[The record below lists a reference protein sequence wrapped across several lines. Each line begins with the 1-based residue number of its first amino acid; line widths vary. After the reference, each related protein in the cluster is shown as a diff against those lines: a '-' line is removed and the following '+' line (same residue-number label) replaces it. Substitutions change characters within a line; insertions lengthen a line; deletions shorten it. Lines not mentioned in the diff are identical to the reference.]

1 MNIIVVDED
10 EVPDKSNRQKV
21 IAVHTLV
28 PSIQRRIPP
37 KISLSYFNKQCR
49 KFVVHLSVGTKSNRF
64 LAKNLI

>member
-28 PSIQRRIPP
+28 ALIQRRILP
-37 KISLSYFNKQCR
+37 KISLSYLNNVENLWCTLVK
-49 KFVVHLSVGTKSNRF
+49 
-64 LAKNLI
+64 AKNRIDFWQKV

>member
-28 PSIQRRIPP
+28 SSIQRGIPP
-37 KISLSYFNKQCR
+37 KISLSCLNKQCR
-49 KFVVHLSVGTKSNRF
+49 KFVVHPSIGTKSNRF